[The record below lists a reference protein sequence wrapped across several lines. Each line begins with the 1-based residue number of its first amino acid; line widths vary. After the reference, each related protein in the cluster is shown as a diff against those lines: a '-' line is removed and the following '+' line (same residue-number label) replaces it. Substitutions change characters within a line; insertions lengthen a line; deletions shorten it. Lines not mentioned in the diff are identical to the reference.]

1 MGLLLIFIGFIFTLN
16 PMLALIDIIPD
27 FIGYGL
33 IFLGVNKLGMI
44 SPEIT
49 DATGYFKW
57 AAIISLARFGTMLGS
72 GGFDETMTLC
82 MTMVFAVLEFGV
94 MFFAL
99 PLLSDGLSYLNIR
112 YSGSSAEENSF
123 RTVGTVFFAARGF
136 LSVLPELGALSL
148 GTDPDGDVSGEVATV
163 DWAEFSSALTVANI
177 LLTLV
182 FAFFFLTVLIKR
194 VWGMMKDVDFVE
206 NLRLAYEDKKQ
217 NEPGIFIRRR
227 LLYAFSAL
235 SVGAFFLIDLTGDGV
250 NFIPDAV
257 FGLLSLLAVW
267 LISPYAENAKRAYIA
282 GGAYTAVSV
291 ASYTYVTLF
300 VKRRYFMTFDTM
312 MIMFPHEFWIGVV
325 LSLLEGVA
333 LVLYIRELIPLLC
346 RVAEGHVGLIVTD
359 EFTRTKKQNESS
371 VKVVKNKLTAL
382 FFVVCAAA
390 VSGVVFVGTL
400 HAFPV
405 YWMIHGVINI
415 ATFVLFIN
423 ITSQFVSEI
432 NMRYEKPGE

>member
-1 MGLLLIFIGFIFTLN
+1 MGILLIFIGFLFTLN
-16 PMLALIDIIPD
+16 PMLALIDILPD
-27 FIGYGL
+27 FIGYAL

-49 DATGYFKW
+49 DSTGYFKW
-57 AAIISLARFGTMLGS
+57 AAVISLARFGTFLGS
-72 GGFDETMTLC
+72 GGFDETMVLC

-112 YSGSSAEENSF
+112 YSGSLSEDNSL
-123 RTVGTVFFAARGF
+123 RTIGTVFFAARGF

-148 GTDPDGDVSGEVATV
+148 GTDPDSDVVGEVATI
-163 DWAEFSSALTVANI
+163 DWAEFSSALTIANI

-182 FAFFFLTVLIKR
+182 FAAFFLTVLVKR
-194 VWGMMKDVDFVE
+194 LWAMVKDAEFVK
-206 NLRLAYEDKKQ
+206 NLRQAYSDKKRDD
-217 NEPGIFIRRR
+217 PGVFIRRR

-235 SVGAFFLIDLTGDGV
+235 GLGAFFLIDLTGDGV

-257 FGLLSLLAVW
+257 FGVLSLLAVW
-267 LISPYAENAKRAYIA
+267 LISPYSGSPKRAYIT
-282 GGAYTAVSV
+282 GGVYSALSI
-291 ASYTYVTLF
+291 ASYVYSTSF
-300 VKRRYFMTFDTM
+300 VERRYFMTFDTL
-312 MIMFPHEFWIGVV
+312 MIMFPGEYYIG
-325 LSLLEGVA
+325 LALTLLEGAA
-333 LVLYIRELIPLLC
+333 LVFYMRELVPLLC
-346 RVAEGHVGLIVTD
+346 RVAEGHVGLMVTD

-371 VKVVKNKLTAL
+371 VKMIKTKLNVLFIIVSVMAL
-382 FFVVCAAA
+382 
-390 VSGVVFVGTL
+390 SGVAFFGTL

-423 ITSQFVSEI
+423 ITSNFVSEI